1 MPSTYIGQA
10 VVEHLP
16 ELLLG
21 FRTTVVLSL
30 ASMGLALVLGIIIVI
45 LRLMPV
51 TPLQRTA
58 QCFVEF
64 FRNIP
69 ILIQLFFYYYALP
82 SIGISLS
89 AFACAVIGLSIY
101 SGVFIAEALRAGV
114 LAVGKGQLNAALACG
129 LTHFRAL
136 RYVILP
142 QAVRLVIPPLTNLLV
157 FTIKTSALASV
168 VTVADVMQVAES
180 IESAT
185 FRTFELFTAAACFYL
200 LLTLPLGAL
209 SRWLEQ
215 RLALQR

>member
-1 MPSTYIGQA
+1 MPSTYIGQ
-10 VVEHLP
+10 VVIEHLP

-30 ASMGLALVLGIIIVI
+30 ASMGLALVLGTVVAI
-45 LRLMPV
+45 LRLMPFAPV
-51 TPLQRTA
+51 QRA
-58 QCFVEF
+58 AHLFVEF

-89 AFACAVIGLSIY
+89 AFACALIGLSIY

-114 LAVGKGQLNAALACG
+114 LAVGEGQLNAALACG

-168 VTVADVMQVAES
+168 VTVTDVMNVAES
-180 IESAT
+180 IDSAT
-185 FRTFELFTAAACFYL
+185 FRTFEIFTAAACFYL